1 MFDMS
6 SSRQTCMAN
15 VNFPG
20 SFRLAA
26 IRSTQAD
33 AAVTS
38 AMEPLKTRR
47 QPVSAVCDEE
57 GI

>member
-1 MFDMS
+1 
-6 SSRQTCMAN
+6 MAK

-20 SFRLAA
+20 SFRVAA

-47 QPVSAVCDEE
+47 QPVSAIGDEQ

>member
-1 MFDMS
+1 
-6 SSRQTCMAN
+6 MAN

-26 IRSTQAD
+26 IRSTHAD
-33 AAVTS
+33 ATATS

-47 QPVSAVCDEE
+47 QPVSAVCDEQ

>member
-1 MFDMS
+1 
-6 SSRQTCMAN
+6 
-15 VNFPG
+15 
-20 SFRLAA
+20 
-26 IRSTQAD
+26 
-33 AAVTS
+33 VTS

>member
-1 MFDMS
+1 
-6 SSRQTCMAN
+6 MAN

-20 SFRLAA
+20 SFKLAA

-33 AAVTS
+33 AAVTL
-38 AMEPLKTRR
+38 AMEPPKTRR
-47 QPVSAVCDEE
+47 QPVSAVRDEE

>member
-1 MFDMS
+1 
-6 SSRQTCMAN
+6 MAN

-20 SFRLAA
+20 SFKLAA

-47 QPVSAVCDEE
+47 QPVPSVRDEQ